1 MMRGYSLKIAG
12 FVFCTALIVG
22 LFVVTSDLS
31 AQDNAIRSSSG
42 GTLDLSSSGLNPA
55 PDNLERFNFEV
66 ADAKALELAR
76 KVYAGY
82 AKSIGMQ
89 PHFNDPDFARYV
101 PLMPGQNKRFLGYYQ
116 WDRIRNGCP
125 PLGCSIR
132 VFENFNG
139 NKWRL
144 VMDVFA
150 HDFWIDT
157 RSGGRNTP
165 KDIYLF
171 SYYKGGRKPS
181 SYLSNPE
188 VEIVDESIEVL
199 GKWGWDGQNNKYKS
213 EGAFYMTDYPHEEE

>member
-12 FVFCTALIVG
+12 FVFCAALIVG

-42 GTLDLSSSGLNPA
+42 GIIDLSGSGLNPV
-55 PDNLERFNFEV
+55 PDSAQRFDFEV
-66 ADAKALELAR
+66 VDTGALELAR

-82 AKSIGMQ
+82 VKSIGMQ
-89 PHFNDPDFARYV
+89 PSFEDPDFARYV
-101 PLMPGQNKRFLGYYQ
+101 PLMPGHNRRFLAYYR

-125 PLGCSIR
+125 PLGCLTH

-150 HDFWIDT
+150 HDFWIDP
-157 RSGGRNTP
+157 RSGNSKTP
-165 KDIYLF
+165 RDIYLF
-171 SYYKGGRKPS
+171 SSYGSASAPNYASDTNVQQVGSFETLGRWS
-181 SYLSNPE
+181 W
-188 VEIVDESIEVL
+188 DE
-199 GKWGWDGQNNKYKS
+199 QTNKYIS
-213 EGAFYMTDYPHEEE
+213 NGAFYMTDYPYKEE